1 MINEN
6 SLKNLR
12 PAKKGNKLAVKPA
25 SEKKTK
31 CIQLPVTEAEH
42 ERITKESEELG
53 YKAVTTMLRELLGL

>member
-25 SEKKTK
+25 SEKKTSV
-31 CIQLPVTEAEH
+31 IQAPVTKSQHDKA
-42 ERITKESEELG
+42 TKESIELG
-53 YKAVTTMLRELLGL
+53 YKSLAHRVRDLLGL